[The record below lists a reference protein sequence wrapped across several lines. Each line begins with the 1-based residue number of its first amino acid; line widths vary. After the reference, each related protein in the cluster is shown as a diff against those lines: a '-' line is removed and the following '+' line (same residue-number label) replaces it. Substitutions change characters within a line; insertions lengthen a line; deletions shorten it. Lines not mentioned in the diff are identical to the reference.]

1 MVAGKVVVVTG
12 AGSGIGRQF
21 AKGFAASGARVVV
34 NDLARTGDSQA
45 YAADGVVSEI
55 KEEGGEAVAVIESAA
70 EWPSAQR
77 LVQTALDHFC
87 PLPPDLNNPR
97 ATPA

>member
-55 KEEGGEAVAVIESAA
+55 KEEGGEAVSGIESVA
-70 EWPSAQR
+70 ELASAQR
-77 LVQTALDHFC
+77 IVPTALDHFC
-87 PLPPDLNNPR
+87 RIYSRLHKPR
-97 ATPA
+97 VTRA